1 MADEKQKT
9 EELVKC
15 VSELDID
22 EETKRS
28 VLESIRKGQATKG
41 IRILRQYRGEIL
53 NDLHSDQNR
62 LYQIDFVLQKA
73 NIKERLL

>member
-1 MADEKQKT
+1 MADEKKKT
-9 EELVKC
+9 EGLIKI

-22 EETKRS
+22 DETKCS
-28 VLESIRKGQATKG
+28 ILDSIRKGQPAMG

-62 LYQIDFVLQKA
+62 LYQIDYALQNAK
-73 NIKERLL
+73 